1 MNFPNLLTSIRIL
14 LIPVFIFLFLP
25 PNPLHPT
32 LAAIVFALASF
43 TDLLDGYLARRWEQ
57 ITKLGKLL
65 DPIADKLLILSALI
79 LLVDFDRVPAWIAIV
94 LIGREM
100 AITGLRAIASSEG
113 IIIPADTTGKYKLFV
128 QVFAIVLLIL
138 NFETPYFS
146 FLILGTVLLWV
157 AMILAI
163 SSAIQYVI
171 LYSRQIKNKR
181 SK

>member
-65 DPIADKLLILSALI
+65 DPIADKLLVLSALI
-79 LLVDFDRVPAWIAIV
+79 LLVDFDRIPAWIAIV
-94 LIGREM
+94 LIGREL
-100 AITGLRAIASSEG
+100 AVTGLRAIASSEG
-113 IIIPADTTGKYKLFV
+113 IVIPADTAGKYKLFI
-128 QVFAIVLLIL
+128 QVSAIVLLIL
-138 NFETPYFS
+138 NFETSYIS
-146 FLILGTVLLWV
+146 FWVWGTLLLWV
-157 AMILAI
+157 SMILAI
-163 SSAIQYVI
+163 VSAIQYVI
-171 LYSRQIKNKR
+171 LYSRQIINKR
-181 SK
+181 SM